1 AFIVLDYGKSLL
13 NSLVLS
19 IGVTLL
25 QLFVCALAGYSF
37 ARLKFK
43 GQKLLFGLVL
53 ATIVIA
59 PTTIELPLKNSLINF
74 LGTGK
79 NLIGKPFV
87 LYMFAF
93 LGLGV
98 KAGIFIY
105 LFRQFFKNVPKEL
118 EESAYI
124 DGCNPIQTFFRVM
137 LPNAKGAIILTVILT
152 FVWTWNDTYYISN
165 FVTTANFDFN
175 TLTTKIMGV
184 RNSIVYALQTANV
197 WQLFD
202 SNVNEN
208 PLFTSM
214 ILNTAAILTM
224 IPLIIIYFL
233 VQKALFT
240 EGVERSGIVG

>member
-1 AFIVLDYGKSLL
+1 M
-13 NSLVLS
+13 LV
-19 IGVTLL
+19 
-25 QLFVCALAGYSF
+25 
-37 ARLKFK
+37 
-43 GQKLLFGLVL
+43 
-53 ATIVIA
+53 
-59 PTTIELPLKNSLINF
+59 
-74 LGTGK
+74 
-79 NLIGKPFV
+79 
-87 LYMFAF
+87 
-93 LGLGV
+93 
-98 KAGIFIY
+98 
-105 LFRQFFKNVPKEL
+105 QFFRGIPKEL
-118 EESAYI
+118 DESATI
-124 DGCNPIQTFFRVM
+124 DGCNSFLILLKILIPLSKPALFSV
-137 LPNAKGAIILTVILT
+137 AIFQ